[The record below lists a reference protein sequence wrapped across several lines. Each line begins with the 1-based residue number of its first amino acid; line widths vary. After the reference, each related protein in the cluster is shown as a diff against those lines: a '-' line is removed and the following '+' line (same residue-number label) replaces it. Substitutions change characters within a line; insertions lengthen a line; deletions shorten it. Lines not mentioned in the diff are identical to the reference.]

1 MAKKDLAPG
10 LTARSTLLSLVFV
23 WVSNIWLAHS
33 GLITH
38 ATQIGESVPPIPAV
52 AAIILIVAINP
63 LLRFLN
69 PSFVLSRAET
79 LVIYSVVAIAISMSS
94 VGMVRYFL
102 PVLTAPFYYAT
113 PENEFAF
120 FTQYLPHWMVVTD
133 QKAIIGAYE
142 GIGRNA
148 PIPWLAWITPL
159 ALWSSL
165 FIAIF
170 WTMLCLVV
178 IFRKQWIDQER
189 LVFPIARFGL
199 EITGTGLVRDEGAGS
214 SNLIGKRPFF
224 RNPYMWIGFSLA
236 FLYNLMNI
244 LHAFYPSIPGPGT
257 RINLS
262 HLFTDR
268 PWNAVR
274 PIAFQFR
281 PAVFGLAYLMPLDIN
296 FSVWSLY
303 FLLKIEAIAASVF
316 GYNLPGFPYIHDQSS
331 GAFLALVIAFCWVA
345 KKQIQDVISGALG
358 KSTVDDRAE
367 SLSFRIAFFGGV
379 GGIVFICCWCV
390 IAGMT
395 VTTILMYFG
404 LIFGFALVYTKI
416 RAEAGAPMIWLFP
429 YGEHKRVMVNAFGS
443 RAFTPNGSYQN
454 LTVFASLTF
463 LSRGYFPAFMAYQ
476 LEALKHSD
484 EVQMSR
490 RVVPIVIMFALVIGL
505 LAAYQTHLNA
515 YYEHGANILEGGQ
528 GLQGGTRG
536 ATLVRQEYNLM
547 KGYQLSKN
555 APDFTRTSAVGF
567 GFIFTTLL
575 AFLRR
580 NFLQFPFHP
589 LGFAMVTAYGDP
601 LWGAFFVAW
610 ILKTLITRIGGIGLY
625 RQLTPGFLGVA
636 LGHFFTAGILWGTL
650 AAIGDDIFRGYG
662 VWFG

>member
-1 MAKKDLAPG
+1 MAKKKLAQG
-10 LTARSTLLSLVFV
+10 LTVRSTLLSLLLV

-38 ATQIGESVPPIPAV
+38 ATQIGESAPPIPAV
-52 AAIILIVAINP
+52 ATIILIVAINP
-63 LLRFLN
+63 ILRFLK
-69 PSFVLSRAET
+69 PSFALSRAEII
-79 LVIYSVVAIAISMSS
+79 VIYSVVAIAISMSS

-113 PENEFAF
+113 PENEFGFLA
-120 FTQYLPHWMVVTD
+120 QHLPSWMVVTD

-142 GIGRNA
+142 GIGRNS
-148 PIPWLAWITPL
+148 PVPWSAWITPL
-159 ALWSSL
+159 MLWSLL

-170 WTMLCLVV
+170 WTLLCLVV

-189 LVFPIARFGL
+189 LVFPVARFGI
-199 EITGTGLVRDEGAGS
+199 EIAGNDLVENESQVS
-214 SNLIGKRPFF
+214 SSLIRKKSFF
-224 RNPYMWIGFSLA
+224 RNPYMWFGFSLA

-257 RINLS
+257 RVDLS

-268 PWNAVR
+268 PWSTIR

-303 FLLKIEAIAASVF
+303 FLLKIEAIAASIS
-316 GYNLPGFPYIHDQSS
+316 GHNLPGFPYVHDQSS

-345 KKQIQDVISGALG
+345 KKHLQCVISNALG
-358 KSTVDDRAE
+358 KGIVADRAE
-367 SLSFRIAFFGGV
+367 ALSFRVAFFGLV
-379 GGIVFICCWCV
+379 GGIIFICYWCI

-395 VTTILMYFG
+395 LLTILMYFA
-404 LIFGFALVYTKI
+404 LILGFALVYTKI

-429 YGEHKRVMVNAFGS
+429 YGEHKRVMINTFGS
-443 RAFTPNGSYQN
+443 AAFTPNGSYQN
-454 LTVFASLTF
+454 LSVFASLAF
-463 LSRGYFPAFMAYQ
+463 LSRGYFPSFMAYQ

-484 EVQMSR
+484 DVKINR
-490 RVVPIVIMFALVIGL
+490 RKIPIVIMLALIVGL
-505 LAAYQTHLNA
+505 IAAYWIHLNT
-515 YYEHGANILEGGQ
+515 YYEYGANILEGAQ

-536 ATLVRQEYNLM
+536 AALIRQEYNLM
-547 KGYQLSKN
+547 KGYQLSKSEPN
-555 APDFTRTSAVGF
+555 FARTGAGGF

-580 NFLQFPFHP
+580 SFLQFPFHP

-601 LWGAFFVAW
+601 LWGPFLLAW
-610 ILKTLITRIGGIGLY
+610 ILKILITRIGGIGLY
-625 RQLTPGFLGVA
+625 RQLTPCFLGIT
-636 LGHFFTAGILWGTL
+636 LGHFFTAGILWGVL
-650 AAIGDDIFRGYG
+650 ASIGENIFRGYG